1 MAQDFLLLAK
11 WIVPVEPAGALERH
25 ALAVLGG
32 RIEALL
38 PAAEAKARYPQ
49 LEVVDLAHHIVLP
62 GFVSAH
68 TRAASALLRGVSAER
83 RERTERTLLSAQF
96 VQDGTLLACAEML
109 AGGITCF
116 NDAYFFPEA
125 SLDAARA
132 MGMRSA
138 HAILAME
145 APSAYASDPAD
156 YLRKGLALRDRARED
171 PLASFCMALLRAET
185 LPDASVRQAASLA
198 AELDLPVHVDLRDIP
213 VQRLDRL
220 GLLGP
225 NLIAVSRDALA
236 PADLQRLA
244 HHGCWL
250 VPCGN
255 RSLSA
260 SDLHIALGA
269 GEDRLDLFEAMRASG
284 LAPQAA
290 LRAATL
296 GGACALA
303 LEDAVGSLEPGKS
316 ADLLAL
322 DADAPGLLPCHDPIT
337 QAVRGAGR
345 DAVSHVWVAG
355 RPLLVDGALQNAPF
369 SRLDTRW
376 ELWQNAVARA
386 GS

>member
-1 MAQDFLLLAK
+1 VLA
-11 WIVPVEPAGALERH
+11 
-25 ALAVLGG
+25 G

-49 LEVVDLAHHIVLP
+49 LEVIDLAHHIVLP
-62 GFVSAH
+62 GFVSVH
-68 TRAASALLRGVSAER
+68 TRAASALLRGVPAER
-83 RERTERTLLSAQF
+83 RERAERALLSAQF

-125 SLDAARA
+125 SLEAARA
-132 MGMRSA
+132 MGLRSA
-138 HAILAME
+138 HGILAME

-156 YLRKGLALRDRARED
+156 YLRKGLALRDRVRED

-198 AELDLPVHVDLRDIP
+198 AELDLPVQVDLRDIP

-225 NLIAVSRDALA
+225 NLIAVSRAGLA

-244 HHGCWL
+244 RQGCWL
-250 VPCGN
+250 VPCGD
-255 RSLSA
+255 RSLAGSG
-260 SDLHIALGA
+260 LHLALGA
-269 GEDRLDLFEAMRASG
+269 GGDRLDLFEAMRASG

-303 LEDAVGSLEPGKS
+303 LEKAVGSLEPGKS

-322 DADAPGLLPCHDPIT
+322 DASAPGLLPCHDPIM
-337 QAVRGAGR
+337 QAVQGAGR

-355 RPLLVDGALQNAPF
+355 RPLLVDGVLQNAPF

-376 ELWQNAVARA
+376 DLWQNAVARA